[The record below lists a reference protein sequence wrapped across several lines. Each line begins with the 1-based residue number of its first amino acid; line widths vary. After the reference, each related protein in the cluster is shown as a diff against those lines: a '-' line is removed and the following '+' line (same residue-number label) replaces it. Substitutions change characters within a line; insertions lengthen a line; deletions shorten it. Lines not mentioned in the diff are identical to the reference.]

1 MDFYLLRT
9 LSWSEKSWKSFLF
22 HCFLSLRNDNRIA
35 DQGIQLEGSSDG
47 IAHYLRPNFEKLT
60 DINVWSDAATQ
71 IFYSLSICM
80 GGVINL
86 ASYNS
91 FYNNLFNDSILI
103 VICNSL
109 TSIYAGFAIFS
120 VIGFMAKEM
129 GSTIEEAADQ
139 GVGLAFVAYPAALA
153 HLPFP
158 SIWSIIF
165 FLMIITLGFGSQ
177 MTIVETIVSTIV
189 DFWPKKFQKHKPIVL
204 GGVCLILFLS
214 GIPLCT
220 GAGIYILQLMDTYS
234 VPYSAFFIAIAE
246 LIAIFWVYGFD
257 NYLNNLF
264 KMLGFHIWPLSYW
277 KVMFKFICPTI
288 ISCLL
293 FIVIVKHEPLV
304 YNDYIFPQYTE
315 YIGWTM
321 TFSSALMMPLFASIE
336 FWKVYVDGRKTLKDI
351 LRPEVNFEDPSK
363 RKKIKETPKSI
374 DTLKKNFNENS
385 FIIGEDNPGYVED
398 EKLNPKP
405 NNLKDSSIEI
415 KMNGNRLLNLSSL
428 STWTFGDSQEYPIDR
443 KLSSSPSLQNV
454 FQSN

>member
-1 MDFYLLRT
+1 MF
-9 LSWSEKSWKSFLF
+9 KS
-22 HCFLSLRNDNRIA
+22 I
-35 DQGIQLEGSSDG
+35 
-47 IAHYLRPNFEKLT
+47 FE
-60 DINVWSDAATQ
+60 
-71 IFYSLSICM
+71 
-80 GGVINL
+80 
-86 ASYNS
+86 
-91 FYNNLFNDSILI
+91 
-103 VICNSL
+103 
-109 TSIYAGFAIFS
+109 GFAIFS

-220 GAGIYILQLMDTYS
+220 GVSNLSRLSLILIDSNLYDNQAGIYILQLMDTYS

-336 FWKVYVDGRKTLKDI
+336 FWKVYVDGRKTLK
-351 LRPEVNFEDPSK
+351 VN
-363 RKKIKETPKSI
+363 
-374 DTLKKNFNENS
+374 
-385 FIIGEDNPGYVED
+385 
-398 EKLNPKP
+398 
-405 NNLKDSSIEI
+405 IEC
-415 KMNGNRLLNLSSL
+415 L
-428 STWTFGDSQEYPIDR
+428 
-443 KLSSSPSLQNV
+443 
-454 FQSN
+454 